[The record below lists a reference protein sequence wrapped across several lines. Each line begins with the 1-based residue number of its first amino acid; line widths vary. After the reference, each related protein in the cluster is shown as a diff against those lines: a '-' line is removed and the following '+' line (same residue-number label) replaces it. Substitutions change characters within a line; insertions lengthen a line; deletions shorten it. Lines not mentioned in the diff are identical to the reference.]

1 MSRYSF
7 YSPYVPVAQRRLQAQ
22 KKLQSLTKKGVVI
35 EPLEHLKP
43 RQKIAS
49 SFWGLGWCDHLE
61 SYSDYRNRLPRGRTY
76 VRNGS
81 VVHLSIKSGMI
92 EAYVQGSELYKL
104 AITVKPLPP
113 KKWQT
118 LQARCRGKI
127 GSLIELLQGKIS
139 GEIMTIVTDKDEGLF
154 PHPDEI
160 KLNCSCPDGAYMC
173 KHVAAVLY
181 GVGARLDQNPEL
193 LFTLRGV
200 DHNELISHSDSLVD
214 LAPST
219 STRRGRRMDPGNLG
233 EVFGIELDSP
243 EEPSVTPK
251 ALPKQKKRQAKPAK
265 EKPAKEK
272 PFVPTAALVRKL
284 RKQSGLSKAA
294 FAKAL
299 GVSVASIDNWEK
311 NKGKLNLQARSQ
323 TRLQNFKESL

>member
-1 MSRYSF
+1 
-7 YSPYVPVAQRRLQAQ
+7 VAQRRLQAQ
-22 KKLQSLTKKGVVI
+22 KKLKSLAKKGVVI

-49 SFWGLGWCDHLE
+49 SFWGQGWCDHLE
-61 SYSDYRNRLPRGRTY
+61 SYSDYANRLPRGRSY

-81 VVHLSIKSGMI
+81 VVHLSIKPGVI
-92 EAYVQGSELYKL
+92 EAYVQGSELYELK
-104 AITVKPLPP
+104 ITVKALPA
-113 KKWQT
+113 KIWQA

-139 GEIMTIVTDKDEGLF
+139 GEIMAIVTDKEKGLF

-200 DHNELISHSDSLVD
+200 DHNELISHTDSLD
-214 LAPST
+214 LAPTT
-219 STRRGRRMDPGNLG
+219 SARRGRRMSAGNLG
-233 EVFGIELDSP
+233 EVFGIDLDSP
-243 EEPSVTPK
+243 EEQPSPPK
-251 ALPKQKKRQAKPAK
+251 VQTKQKNSAKAKVKHPAKPA
-265 EKPAKEK
+265 EPT
-272 PFVPTAALVRKL
+272 PFTPTAALVRKL
-284 RKQSGLSKAA
+284 RKQSGLGKTA
-294 FAKAL
+294 FARAL
-299 GVSVASIDNWEK
+299 GVSAPTIDNWERK
-311 NKGKLNLQARSQ
+311 KGKLNLQTLSQ
-323 TRLQNFKESL
+323 TRLRDFQESL